1 MGFLFQVIFAW
12 VCLKIGHPQK
22 SMLYHGHFPDLKWP
36 FWVLYRPTVYSYS
49 TSFSDM
55 LRCLCQQQNHRH
67 QASLH
72 LALAMVTA
80 LNRRAAEPL
89 EAGHV
94 GHVRFGATWGCWIMW
109 LEVFFAK
116 TGVVMAPPKAQLGYF
131 FRSVSWPAVSHQ
143 HPITELEIVC
153 CSLSMSIRYS

>member
-55 LRCLCQQQNHRH
+55 LRCLCQQQNQSH

-94 GHVRFGATWGCWIMW
+94 GHVGHVRFGATWDNLRLLNHVTWGVFCQDRGGDGTSQGSIGLLFSFSQLTCSISSTPNHWI
-109 LEVFFAK
+109 
-116 TGVVMAPPKAQLGYF
+116 GN
-131 FRSVSWPAVSHQ
+131 
-143 HPITELEIVC
+143 
-153 CSLSMSIRYS
+153 SML